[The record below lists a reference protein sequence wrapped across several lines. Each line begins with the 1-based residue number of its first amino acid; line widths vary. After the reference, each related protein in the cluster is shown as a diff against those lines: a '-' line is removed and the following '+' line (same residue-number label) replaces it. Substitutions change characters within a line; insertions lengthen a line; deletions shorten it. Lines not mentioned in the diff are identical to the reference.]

1 MRNINPDAQALGEIA
16 VETAKTAEMFG
27 IDPKVAMLSFST
39 KGSAASE
46 EVAKVAEA
54 TKIAQEL
61 APDYQIDGELQFD
74 AAFVESVAKQKAPD
88 SDVAGHANVFVFPEI
103 QSGNI
108 GYKIA
113 QRFGGFEAIGPIL
126 QGLNKPISDLSR
138 GCSEDD
144 VYMLSIITAAQFMF
158 DKKNTYKVFSLKKW
172 TPFFIK
178 GGKSM
183 WHLQNEV
190 QLQQVG
196 EYIGRYISPQSTL
209 VLTGE
214 LGTGKTTMTKGIA
227 KGLGIERVI
236 KSPTYTIIREYT
248 EGRMPLYHMDV
259 YRLEDGD
266 GEELGLE
273 EYYEDQGLV
282 IMEWGHNLEGE
293 LPSDYLDIQLVYP
306 EVGEGRYLSLTV
318 HGSKLCSFTETLQQ
332 WLDEEMTRVN

>member
-1 MRNINPDAQALGEIA
+1 M
-16 VETAKTAEMFG
+16 
-27 IDPKVAMLSFST
+27 
-39 KGSAASE
+39 
-46 EVAKVAEA
+46 
-54 TKIAQEL
+54 
-61 APDYQIDGELQFD
+61 
-74 AAFVESVAKQKAPD
+74 AFA
-88 SDVAGHANVFVFPEI
+88 
-103 QSGNI
+103 
-108 GYKIA
+108 
-113 QRFGGFEAIGPIL
+113 
-126 QGLNKPISDLSR
+126 
-138 GCSEDD
+138 
-144 VYMLSIITAAQFMF
+144 
-158 DKKNTYKVFSLKKW
+158 
-172 TPFFIK
+172 
-178 GGKSM
+178 
-183 WHLQNEV
+183 NEV

>member
-1 MRNINPDAQALGEIA
+1 
-16 VETAKTAEMFG
+16 
-27 IDPKVAMLSFST
+27 
-39 KGSAASE
+39 
-46 EVAKVAEA
+46 
-54 TKIAQEL
+54 
-61 APDYQIDGELQFD
+61 
-74 AAFVESVAKQKAPD
+74 
-88 SDVAGHANVFVFPEI
+88 
-103 QSGNI
+103 
-108 GYKIA
+108 
-113 QRFGGFEAIGPIL
+113 
-126 QGLNKPISDLSR
+126 
-138 GCSEDD
+138 
-144 VYMLSIITAAQFMF
+144 
-158 DKKNTYKVFSLKKW
+158 
-172 TPFFIK
+172 
-178 GGKSM
+178 M

-293 LPSDYLDIQLVYP
+293 LPSDYLDIQLAYP

-318 HGSKLCSFTETLQQ
+318 YGSKLCSFTETFQQ